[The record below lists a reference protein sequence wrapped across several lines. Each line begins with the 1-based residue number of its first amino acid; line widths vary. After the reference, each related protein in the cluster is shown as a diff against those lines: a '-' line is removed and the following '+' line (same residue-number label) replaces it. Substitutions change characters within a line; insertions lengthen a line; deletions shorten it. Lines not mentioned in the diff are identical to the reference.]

1 MGEKIESKE
10 LSVGFKQRLALA
22 RAIIVDRP
30 IVLTDEGTNIDKLT
44 EKKIV
49 DNFREWFED
58 KIAIII
64 AHGTFVYEISNRIFL
79 LSNSSLVETKKD
91 VSKVRSL
98 MLNSDD

>member
-30 IVLTDEGTNIDKLT
+30 IVLIDEGTANIDKLT

-58 KIAIII
+58 KIA
-64 AHGTFVYEISNRIFL
+64 HGTFAYEISNRIFL
-79 LSNSSLVETKKD
+79 LSNSSLVETKKAA
-91 VSKVRSL
+91 VKVKSL